1 MIEPALHCSRT
12 PTTPEDAASQIP
24 RAREIA
30 EPILDAF
37 GLTYSLLNEEEDLI
51 YRLGTARDLPQPQGN
66 HSARREMGPDELV
79 LPGYAG
85 NGSSL
90 FAGSWGPTRR
100 SDAPRRWRSPA
111 PGNRP
116 AWLCTNSPDCT

>member
-1 MIEPALHCSRT
+1 MIEPALHCSRS
-12 PTTPEDAASQIP
+12 PATPEDAASQIP

-30 EPILDAF
+30 KPILDAF
-37 GLTYSLLNEEEDLI
+37 GLTYSLLNEEEELI

-85 NGSSL
+85 NGFSL
-90 FAGSWGPTRR
+90 FAGSWGPHAKVRC
-100 SDAPRRWRSPA
+100 AA
-111 PGNRP
+111 AAEIAC
-116 AWLCTNSPDCT
+116 AWKQAGMALHK